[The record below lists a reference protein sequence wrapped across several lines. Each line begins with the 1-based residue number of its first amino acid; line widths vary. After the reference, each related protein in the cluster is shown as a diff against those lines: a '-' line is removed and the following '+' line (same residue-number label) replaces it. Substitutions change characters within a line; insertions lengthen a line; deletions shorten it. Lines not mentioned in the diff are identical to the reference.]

1 MVFPPVS
8 RGDVE
13 EKAAHQQDSSLT
25 QEQHGSVSPQQGF
38 FMLAKLQASK
48 SVCVRTQSG
57 GMCCVCCSGSEVMTS
72 KVWCLLAVLDY

>member
-38 FMLAKLQASK
+38 LCWLNYRLVNLFVSGHCQRGCV
-48 SVCVRTQSG
+48 VCAVQ
-57 GMCCVCCSGSEVMTS
+57 EV
-72 KVWCLLAVLDY
+72 VWCLLAVLDY